1 LSGIEDA
8 RLPLAVEQQLC
19 ELFAEVLGV
28 GAVGVHDDFFR
39 LGGHSLLAMRL
50 IARVRDALGAELQPK
65 TLFEFPTV
73 GGLAAQLV
81 AGGSGRARGA
91 LRAGVRPEVV
101 PLSFAQRRLWFLH
114 QLEGRSATYNIPLA
128 LRLSGELDVTA
139 LRSALGDVVARH
151 ESLRT
156 VFPQRDGVPFQRVLE
171 MGEVVVPVE
180 VAEVTEAGLP
190 EAMAAAAGYGFDL
203 AAEVPVR
210 ATVLATGP
218 GEQVLVLVVHHIA
231 ADGWSVAPLA
241 RDLAAAY
248 SARCRGREPRWAPL
262 PVQYADYALW
272 QRELLGDPGDPD
284 SVLAGQLAYWTR
296 ELAGVPEE
304 LALPTDR
311 PRPAVATY
319 RGGQVRA
326 EIDAELHRAVAG
338 LARES
343 GASVFMVLLAGLAA
357 VLSRLG
363 AGDDV
368 PVGCAVAGRTDQALD
383 NLVGFFVNTLVL
395 RADTS
400 GDPTFGELL
409 ERVRDKSL
417 AAYAHQ
423 DVPFEYLVE
432 ALDPAR
438 SLGRSPLFQVSLV
451 LQNTPRAE
459 FDLPG
464 LRWSPVEV
472 PRRTARF
479 DLAFNITDRYGPD
492 GTPQGISG
500 TVEYSSD
507 VFDEATAAGIFARW
521 AGLLRA
527 VTADPDQPLSR
538 VDVLLPPRGV
548 ASQQEYEKF
557 FAALLGDVTDTT
569 APFGLLDVHG
579 DGTRLS
585 QARRELGPELAR
597 RLRERARLLGT
608 SPAVLLHLAWARVVA
623 ATSGRDDV
631 VFGTLLSGRTDDGDG
646 AVRVPGPF
654 INTLPVRFLIGAR
667 GVAAA
672 TETMRTLLAD
682 LLAREH
688 APLAVAQHASGIT
701 APAPLF
707 TSLFHYRRAAT
718 AQAKAQAGTGL
729 DGSQARGRPEGTN
742 YPVGMTVDD
751 DGTGFVLTARTAAPV
766 DAPLLCALMHH
777 AVAGLTDALD
787 HAPDT
792 PLVTIDV
799 LDTAQRRQL
808 IATWNDTE
816 AATPACSLVDLF
828 EARVA
833 EAPDALA
840 VVSDQGELSYAEL
853 DARANRLARVL
864 MDCGVTRESLV
875 AVFMRRSA
883 DVIVAFLAVLKAG
896 AAYVPVDARAPGAR
910 MWSVFQDTGAGVVLV
925 DEATRGHGFVERAG
939 REARIIEVAAA
950 STASGGPAGASGP
963 SVARFPDQRAYVMYT
978 SGSTGVPKGIANTHR
993 GVVDLVLD
1001 ACWRESPPARVLFQS
1016 PHAFDASTYELW
1028 VALTSGGTVVVA
1040 PEGRLDA
1047 AGLRNF
1053 VSRFEVT
1060 HVHLTAGLFR
1070 VLAEAEP
1077 GAFAGLREVGTG
1089 GDVVPAGAVRRV
1101 LEACPGIVVRN
1112 TYGPTEA
1119 TLCVTQVGFDR
1130 PESVPGVL
1138 PIGRPMAGTRLYVL
1152 DAGLRPV
1159 PAGAVGDL
1167 YIAGS
1172 GLARGYTGGSGLT
1185 GERFVADPYGPA
1197 GTRMYRTG
1205 DLARWTDH
1213 GLLEFA
1219 GRADDQVKIRGFR
1232 IEPAEIEA
1240 ALTDHPA
1247 VSDAAVVVR
1256 EDRPGDKR
1264 LVAYVVP
1271 ADPSS
1276 GPPVAAETLQ
1286 GHVGATLPEY
1296 MIPSA
1301 IVFLAALPLTPNRKL
1316 DRKALPAP
1324 APGSAVSRYRAPSTA
1339 REEQLCQAFA
1349 TVLGLQQVGVDDDF
1363 FDLGGHSLLATQL
1376 VSRVRAT
1383 LKVELPLTSLFEAP
1397 TVAGL
1402 AARLDALTT
1411 KPRPAFRSMRGSQ
1424 EDRGA

>member
-1 LSGIEDA
+1 MSGIEDA

-50 IARVRDALGAELQPK
+50 IARVRDVLGAELQPK

-81 AGGSGRARGA
+81 VGGSGRARGA

-101 PLSFAQRRLWFLH
+101 PLSFAQQRLWFLSR
-114 QLEGRSATYNIPLA
+114 LEGRSATYNIPLA
-128 LRLSGELDVTA
+128 LRLSGELDLAA
-139 LRSALGDVVARH
+139 LRRALGDVVARH

-171 MGEVVVPVE
+171 IGEVVVPVE

-190 EAMAAAAGYGFDL
+190 GAMATAAGYGFDL

-210 ATVLATGP
+210 ATVLAAGP

-231 ADGWSVAPLA
+231 GDGWSVAPLA

-248 SARCRGREPRWAPL
+248 SARCRGREPRWVPL

-304 LALPTDR
+304 LVLPTDR

-319 RGGQVRA
+319 RGGRVRG
-326 EIDAELHRAVAG
+326 EMDPELHRAVAG

-409 ERVRDKSL
+409 ERVRDNSL

-423 DVPFEYLVE
+423 DVPFEYLVG
-432 ALDPAR
+432 ALAPNR
-438 SLGRSPLFQVSLV
+438 SLGRSPLFQVMLGM
-451 LQNTPRAE
+451 QNAPRAE

-464 LRWSPVEV
+464 LRLSPVEV
-472 PRRTARF
+472 PHPTAKW

-492 GTPQGISG
+492 GTPQGIGG

-538 VDVLLPPRGV
+538 VDD
-548 ASQQEYEKF
+548 SNQEHEKF
-557 FAALLGDVTDTT
+557 FATLLGDVTDTT
-569 APFGLLDVHG
+569 APFGLLDVRG
-579 DGTRLS
+579 DGTHRS
-585 QARRELGPELAR
+585 GAHRELEPELAR
-597 RLRERARLLGT
+597 RLRERARGLGT
-608 SPAVLLHLAWARVVA
+608 SPAVLFHLAWARVVA

-631 VFGTLLSGRTDDGDG
+631 VFGTLLSGRLNDGDG
-646 AVRVPGPF
+646 ADRVPGRF
-654 INTLPVRFLIGAR
+654 INTLPVRFLIGAQ

-707 TSLFHYRRAAT
+707 TSLFNYRRATT
-718 AQAKAQAGTGL
+718 AQAKAKADTGP
-729 DGSQARGRPEGTN
+729 DGVQARGRPEGTN

-751 DGTGFVLTARTAAPV
+751 DGTGFALTAHTTTPI
-766 DAPLLCALMHH
+766 DPPLVCALMHH
-777 AVAGLTDALD
+777 TVEGLIDALD

-792 PLVTIDV
+792 PLITIDV
-799 LDTAQRRQL
+799 LDTAQRHQL
-808 IATWNDTE
+808 ITTWNDTE
-816 AATPACSLVDLF
+816 AETPACSLVDLF

-833 EAPDALA
+833 DAPHALA
-840 VVSDQGELSYAEL
+840 VVSDQGELSYAEV

-864 MDCGVTRESLV
+864 MDGGVTHESLV

-896 AAYVPVDARAPGAR
+896 AAYVPVDARAPEAR
-910 MWSVFQDTGAGVVLV
+910 MWSVLRDTGAGVVLV

-950 STASGGPAGASGP
+950 STASGGSADASGL

-993 GVVDLVLD
+993 GVVALVLD
-1001 ACWRESPPARVLFQS
+1001 ACWRESSPARVLFQS

-1077 GAFAGLREVGTG
+1077 GAFADLREVGTG

-1130 PESVPGVL
+1130 SESVPGVL

-1240 ALTDHPA
+1240 ALAGHPA
-1247 VSDAAVVVR
+1247 VSDSAVVLR

-1276 GPPVAAETLQ
+1276 GPPVAAEALQ
-1286 GHVGATLPEY
+1286 GHVSATLPEY
-1296 MIPSA
+1296 MVPSA
-1301 IVFLAALPLTPNRKL
+1301 VVFMAALPLTPNRKL

-1324 APGSAVSRYRAPSTA
+1324 EFSSAAGRYRAPSTA

-1349 TVLGLQQVGVDDDF
+1349 KVLGLQQVGVDDDF

-1383 LKVELPLTSLFEAP
+1383 LKVELPLTLLFEAP

-1402 AARLDALTT
+1402 AARLDALTM

-1424 EDRGA
+1424 ENQEA

>member
-50 IARVRDALGAELQPK
+50 IARVRDVLGAELQPK

-81 AGGSGRARGA
+81 VGGSGRARGA

-101 PLSFAQRRLWFLH
+101 PLSFAQQRLWFLH

-128 LRLSGELDVTA
+128 LRLSGELDLAA
-139 LRSALGDVVARH
+139 LRRALGDVVARH

-171 MGEVVVPVE
+171 IGEVVVPVE

-190 EAMAAAAGYGFDL
+190 GAMATAAGYGFDL

-210 ATVLATGP
+210 ATVLVAGP

-231 ADGWSVAPLA
+231 GDGWSVAPLA

-248 SARCRGREPRWAPL
+248 SARCRGREPRWVPL

-304 LALPTDR
+304 LVLPTDR

-319 RGGQVRA
+319 RGGRVRG
-326 EIDAELHRAVAG
+326 EMDPELHRAVAG

-409 ERVRDKSL
+409 ERVRDNSL

-423 DVPFEYLVE
+423 DVPFEYLVG
-432 ALDPAR
+432 ALAPNR
-438 SLGRSPLFQVSLV
+438 SLGRSPLFQVMLGM
-451 LQNTPRAE
+451 QNAPRAE

-464 LRWSPVEV
+464 LRLSPVEV
-472 PRRTARF
+472 PHPTAKW

-492 GTPQGISG
+492 GTPQGIGG

-538 VDVLLPPRGV
+538 VDD
-548 ASQQEYEKF
+548 SNQEHEKF
-557 FAALLGDVTDTT
+557 FATLLGDVTDTT
-569 APFGLLDVHG
+569 APFGLLDVRG
-579 DGTRLS
+579 DGTHRS
-585 QARRELGPELAR
+585 GAHRELEPELAR
-597 RLRERARLLGT
+597 RLRERARGLGT
-608 SPAVLLHLAWARVVA
+608 SPAVLFHLAWARVVA

-631 VFGTLLSGRTDDGDG
+631 VFGTLLSGRMNDGDG
-646 AVRVPGPF
+646 ADRVPGRF
-654 INTLPVRFLIGAR
+654 INTLPVRFLIGPQ

-682 LLAREH
+682 LLAREDT
-688 APLAVAQHASGIT
+688 PLAVAQHASGIT

-707 TSLFHYRRAAT
+707 TSLFTYRRATT
-718 AQAKAQAGTGL
+718 AQAKPDTGL
-729 DGSQARGRPEGTN
+729 DGSQAHGQREGTN
-742 YPVGMTVDD
+742 YPVGMIVDD
-751 DGTGFVLTARTAAPV
+751 HGTGFVLTAHATAPI
-766 DAPLLCALMHH
+766 DAQLVCALMRQT
-777 AVAGLTDALD
+777 VEGLIDAFD

-799 LDTAQRRQL
+799 LDTAQRHQV

-816 AATPACSLVDLF
+816 AATPARSLVDLF
-828 EARVA
+828 EAQVA
-833 EAPDALA
+833 DAPHALA
-840 VVSDQGELSYAEL
+840 VVSDEGELSYAEV

-864 MDCGVTRESLV
+864 MDGGVTHESLV

-896 AAYVPVDARAPGAR
+896 AAYVPVDARAPEAR
-910 MWSVFQDTGAGVVLV
+910 MWSVLRDTGAGVVLV
-925 DEATRGHGFVERAG
+925 DEATRGHRFVERAG

-950 STASGGPAGASGP
+950 STASGGSADASGL

-993 GVVDLVLD
+993 GVVALVLD
-1001 ACWRESPPARVLFQS
+1001 ACWRESSPARVLFQS

-1077 GAFAGLREVGTG
+1077 GAFADLREVGTG

-1130 PESVPGVL
+1130 SESVPGVL

-1219 GRADDQVKIRGFR
+1219 GRVDDQVKIRGFR

-1240 ALTDHPA
+1240 ALAGHPA
-1247 VSDAAVVVR
+1247 VSDSAVVLR

-1286 GHVGATLPEY
+1286 GHVSATLPEY
-1296 MIPSA
+1296 MVPSA
-1301 IVFLAALPLTPNRKL
+1301 VVFMAALPLTPNRKL

-1324 APGSAVSRYRAPSTA
+1324 EFGSAAGRYRAPSTA

-1349 TVLGLQQVGVDDDF
+1349 KVLGLQQVGVDDDF

-1383 LKVELPLTSLFEAP
+1383 LKVELPLTLVFEAP

-1402 AARLDALTT
+1402 AARLDALTM

-1424 EDRGA
+1424 ENRGA